1 MGDADTSD
9 DRRRA
14 FAEEIESRLGSP
26 PAEVFKRLVP

>member
-14 FAEEIESRLGSP
+14 FTATIESRLGSP